1 MLDPGHAVDAAR
13 LQAPTPRTRSRW
25 RLFPD
30 ARIAPAVAGRRA
42 SAPSGPTAHPALALR
57 LLKHARVQTRAVGA
71 GPANDAWPNDA
82 WTDDLAGTF
91 GRTHASCMQTQTK
104 TQIVGFM
111 ELQVGS
117 LAVQVPI
124 RAAEPT
130 PALPLASFEV
140 EGENYAILIRGDSA
154 SKAVERAMGD
164 AAKEAVAH
172 LSRKLLN

>member
-1 MLDPGHAVDAAR
+1 MPGPDPAVSAVHR
-13 LQAPTPRTRSRW
+13 APAGLPFRAGPRTRSRW
-25 RLFPD
+25 RLSPD
-30 ARIAPAVAGRRA
+30 VRRA
-42 SAPSGPTAHPALALR
+42 APDWTAHPPLALR
-57 LLKHARVQTRAVGA
+57 GAKQATAPMRTRTRAADA
-71 GPANDAWPNDA
+71 GDTGPTDDSWM
-82 WTDDLAGTF
+82 DDLAGTF
-91 GRTHASCMQTQTK
+91 GTTHASCMQSQTK

-124 RAAEPT
+124 KAAEAT

-140 EGENYAILIRGDSA
+140 EGENYAILIRGDTG

>member
-1 MLDPGHAVDAAR
+1 ML
-13 LQAPTPRTRSRW
+13 S
-25 RLFPD
+25 
-30 ARIAPAVAGRRA
+30 
-42 SAPSGPTAHPALALR
+42 
-57 LLKHARVQTRAVGA
+57 
-71 GPANDAWPNDA
+71 
-82 WTDDLAGTF
+82 
-91 GRTHASCMQTQTK
+91 QTK

-130 PALPLASFEV
+130 PAQPLASFEV
-140 EGENYAILIRGDSA
+140 EGETYAILIRGDSS
-154 SKAVERAMGD
+154 SKAVERAMGE

>member
-1 MLDPGHAVDAAR
+1 ML
-13 LQAPTPRTRSRW
+13 S
-25 RLFPD
+25 
-30 ARIAPAVAGRRA
+30 
-42 SAPSGPTAHPALALR
+42 
-57 LLKHARVQTRAVGA
+57 
-71 GPANDAWPNDA
+71 
-82 WTDDLAGTF
+82 
-91 GRTHASCMQTQTK
+91 QTK

-124 RAAEPT
+124 RSAEPLPKVDG
-130 PALPLASFEV
+130 PAMPLASFEV
-140 EGENYAILIRGDSA
+140 EGDSYAILIRGDSS

>member
-1 MLDPGHAVDAAR
+1 MGAS
-13 LQAPTPRTRSRW
+13 RTRSRW
-25 RLFPD
+25 RLLRKGTASTATTGVAPPSTEALH
-30 ARIAPAVAGRRA
+30 ARQPLSRTRSDQAGRPPVDGT
-42 SAPSGPTAHPALALR
+42 SSKSSEPSRPG
-57 LLKHARVQTRAVGA
+57 AR
-71 GPANDAWPNDA
+71 P
-82 WTDDLAGTF
+82 DDLAGMDEA
-91 GRTHASCMQTQTK
+91 THVSCMLSQTK

-130 PALPLASFEV
+130 PAMPLASFEV
-140 EGENYAILIRGDSA
+140 EGESYAILIRGDSS